1 MAAPECL
8 RDYRALDML
17 LQRIFKTTETTEA
30 TDAFET
36 TERSNWLRSHRS
48 KLLIIITVSVSL
60 CLDTLCADALYFV
73 HGYAQVHTSIYIYIS
88 LFPIFL
94 GGPMGPIHPVWGHV
108 LVTYSCAL
116 LA

>member
-1 MAAPECL
+1 MAAPERL

-60 CLDTLCADALYFV
+60 CLDTHCSDALYFV
-73 HGYAQVHTSIYIYIS
+73 HGYAQAHTSIYIYIYAPFYVMG
-88 LFPIFL
+88 LWAGFW
-94 GGPMGPIHPVWGHV
+94 GP
-108 LVTYSCAL
+108 S
-116 LA
+116 